1 MTEAEHPEPGQ
12 ITSESTVLRAGI
24 TPERLNTLT
33 SYPYLNQ
40 VRI

>member
-24 TPERLNTLT
+24 TPERLSTLAND
-33 SYPYLNQ
+33 PYIRQ
-40 VRI
+40 VKT